1 MNRIWRC
8 RIGFLTL
15 SMVLLLLAS
24 TAFVWQPNGGNVPPP
39 TRDASVSR
47 EELQTLYISTA
58 EPLNE
63 EQQILYNSTV
73 KMLLKEDLWTERD
86 MYDAVHYLMIPMH
99 YAFRAGDEGTV
110 SLFAD
115 FFTRFTQDITTDDRY
130 GFQTSIF
137 LNRLQFYYFS
147 TQFMCLCAASGR
159 VDLIPDALPAAAY
172 DCAETYL
179 LHTEAN
185 WHTEDTVIEH
195 LRQMLAGKEYPY
207 SYYSVTEDLD
217 GFTLAILCDLN
228 CFAKLSGKEPEEL
241 TVTAAQLVY
250 EIYAS
255 PLLNQETELGGWL
268 LQVGAWSEHPDYAYA
283 GNAEIT
289 PDIQPKTRND
299 VPWDSSHFAR
309 WPLYLRSYMSAQTDH
324 VHWDLFVLRRKQL
337 ANQMVYYVLK
347 NVDGHWLTTTFM
359 DGTNGVYRY
368 SYHEDGVGLEGYALS
383 GTFLIGWWSLLE
395 DSRITEV
402 YQDILETFPMKGDR
416 SNPYFDYATV
426 REQNPFFDDD
436 TAFDNGMME
445 CMVACASKISPAT

>member
-1 MNRIWRC
+1 M
-8 RIGFLTL
+8 
-15 SMVLLLLAS
+15 
-24 TAFVWQPNGGNVPPP
+24 
-39 TRDASVSR
+39 
-47 EELQTLYISTA
+47 YISTA

-268 LQVGAWSEHPDYAYA
+268 LQVGA
-283 GNAEIT
+283 
-289 PDIQPKTRND
+289 
-299 VPWDSSHFAR
+299 
-309 WPLYLRSYMSAQTDH
+309 
-324 VHWDLFVLRRKQL
+324 
-337 ANQMVYYVLK
+337 
-347 NVDGHWLTTTFM
+347 
-359 DGTNGVYRY
+359 
-368 SYHEDGVGLEGYALS
+368 
-383 GTFLIGWWSLLE
+383 
-395 DSRITEV
+395 
-402 YQDILETFPMKGDR
+402 
-416 SNPYFDYATV
+416 
-426 REQNPFFDDD
+426 
-436 TAFDNGMME
+436 
-445 CMVACASKISPAT
+445 

>member
-250 EIYAS
+250 EYT
-255 PLLNQETELGGWL
+255 PL
-268 LQVGAWSEHPDYAYA
+268 
-283 GNAEIT
+283 
-289 PDIQPKTRND
+289 R
-299 VPWDSSHFAR
+299 
-309 WPLYLRSYMSAQTDH
+309 
-324 VHWDLFVLRRKQL
+324 
-337 ANQMVYYVLK
+337 
-347 NVDGHWLTTTFM
+347 
-359 DGTNGVYRY
+359 
-368 SYHEDGVGLEGYALS
+368 
-383 GTFLIGWWSLLE
+383 FLIRKRNLAAGCCKLAPGRST
-395 DSRITEV
+395 RIMRMR
-402 YQDILETFPMKGDR
+402 ETRR
-416 SNPYFDYATV
+416 SHRIFSQ
-426 REQNPFFDDD
+426 RR
-436 TAFDNGMME
+436 GMMFLGIPRILQGGL
-445 CMVACASKISPAT
+445 CTCAVICRPRPIMSTGTCLCSAASSWLIRWSIMF